1 LFIYHSDIK
10 LQYVSKQLRLNSIRL
25 LNLVKHIIEYRAIGA
40 DNEKILFLI
49 PLIAVVMSFS
59 SPATADDD
67 DYYEDDDYSYSQ
79 PPENYYQPPQP
90 QQQYYNDQ
98 RSTKRLGRRGSW

>member
-1 LFIYHSDIK
+1 VFIYHSDIK
-10 LQYVSKQLRLNSIRL
+10 LQYVSKQLQIKQHP
-25 LNLVKHIIEYRAIGA
+25 VVEFIKYIIEYRAIGA

-59 SPATADDD
+59 SPASADDDD

-79 PPENYYQPPQP
+79 PPETIINHH
-90 QQQYYNDQ
+90 N
-98 RSTKRLGRRGSW
+98 RSNNTITINVLQTAGRRGSW